1 MCCLE
6 LSKEQDSKVWEKRL
20 IPGKDEGSL
29 GWFSVLRV
37 SLLQMRFKSKK
48 LTWIEVQC
56 SVEYCVLET
65 VSVT

>member
-29 GWFSVLRV
+29 GWFAVLRV

-48 LTWIEVQC
+48 LT
-56 SVEYCVLET
+56 
-65 VSVT
+65 